1 MIDNNPGGDGAEVHP
16 GMRHGDT
23 RTSRSIRFSDREWEQ
38 VSQAAAR
45 HDMNSPAEFV
55 RNAAMTMARNE
66 ALMTRGALSPGLV
79 QLIEHTFRGVPL
91 SFDDQARRI
100 DSSGAQG
107 RGRKRGPGGQGGS
120 DGTAFFRLSCQ
131 SGLNDL
137 HSARVT
143 SVSVRRSERF
153 DDHHSD
159 RRTPGRDR
167 KLRAPRLGRRTDLH
181 LPHLPPLAGGL
192 VA

>member
-1 MIDNNPGGDGAEVHP
+1 MTDNNPGGDGAEVHP

-79 QLIEHTFRGVPL
+79 QLIEHTFRGVLFL
-91 SFDDQARRI
+91 STLKRDELIR
-100 DSSGAQG
+100 QG
-107 RGRKRGPGGQGGS
+107 RKDEVESVIQAGREAQS
-120 DGTAFFRLSCQ
+120 ELLSA
-131 SGLNDL
+131 D
-137 HSARVT
+137 
-143 SVSVRRSERF
+143 
-153 DDHHSD
+153 
-159 RRTPGRDR
+159 
-167 KLRAPRLGRRTDLH
+167 
-181 LPHLPPLAGGL
+181 
-192 VA
+192 